1 MSSPKFQRDS
11 LINTIFDEAKKNE
24 DIFFLSADF
33 GAPALDRFREEL
45 PSQFIHTGISEQNTI
60 DLAAGLA
67 LDGRKVFA
75 YAMAPFITLRCLEQ
89 HKCALSMMD
98 LNVCTIVA
106 GIGLGYADAGPTH
119 YLTEDLGVLR
129 SLIKSNISTASDS
142 IVASKLA
149 KDFIDKPSFNFIRL
163 DRHACVDLNN
173 EVTDNEIK
181 EGYRF
186 LKKSN
191 SKICVISHGSLIN
204 NVIQASKNLNNEI
217 DIIDLIRIKPI
228 HNSLSE
234 KLSNYEKI
242 IVVDEQSNTNGLF
255 SAIHEFLFLN
265 NLLKQ
270 VIPINLPEKY
280 IYENGGRDY
289 LLKLHKLDPES
300 LSSTISKNFNN

>member
-1 MSSPKFQRDS
+1 MSSLKFQRDA
-11 LINTIFDEAKKNE
+11 LIDTIYDEAKKNS

-33 GAPALDRFREEL
+33 GAPSLDRFRKDL

-89 HKCALSMMD
+89 HKCSLSMMN

-119 YLTEDLGVLR
+119 YLTEDLGILR
-129 SLIKSNISTASDS
+129 SIIKSNITTASDS

-149 KDFIDKPSFNFIRL
+149 KDFIENPSFNFIRL
-163 DRHACVDLNN
+163 DRHSCIDLKN
-173 EVTDNEIK
+173 EVLDDEIMK
-181 EGYRF
+181 GYRF
-186 LKKSN
+186 LKKTK

-204 NVIQASKNLNNEI
+204 NVVQASNKLSSDI

-228 HNSLSE
+228 HNSLAANL
-234 KLSNYEKI
+234 KNYEKI

-255 SAIHEFLFLN
+255 SAIHEFQYMHNITTL
-265 NLLKQ
+265 
-270 VIPINLPEKY
+270 VVPINLPEKY
-280 IYENGGRDY
+280 VYENGGRDY
-289 LLKLHKLDPES
+289 LLKLNNLDPIS
-300 LSSTISKNFNN
+300 LSDSFKKQIN

>member
-1 MSSPKFQRDS
+1 MMKQKKFRY
-11 LINTIFDEAKKNE
+11 I
-24 DIFFLSADF
+24 FLSADF
-33 GAPALDRFREEL
+33 GAPSLDRFRKDL

-89 HKCALSMMD
+89 HKCSLSMMN

-119 YLTEDLGVLR
+119 YLTEDLGILR
-129 SLIKSNISTASDS
+129 SIIKSNITTASDS

-149 KDFIDKPSFNFIRL
+149 KDFIENPSFNFIRL
-163 DRHACVDLNN
+163 DRHSCIDLKN
-173 EVTDNEIK
+173 EVLDDEIMK
-181 EGYRF
+181 GFRF
-186 LKKSN
+186 LKTK

-204 NVIQASKNLNNEI
+204 NVVQASNKLSSDI

-228 HNSLSE
+228 HNSLAANL
-234 KLSNYEKI
+234 KNYEKI

-255 SAIHEFLFLN
+255 SAIHEFQYMHNITTL
-265 NLLKQ
+265 
-270 VIPINLPEKY
+270 VVPINLPEKY
-280 IYENGGRDY
+280 VYENGGRDY
-289 LLKLHKLDPES
+289 LLKLNNLDPIS
-300 LSSTISKNFNN
+300 LSDSFKKQIN

>member
-1 MSSPKFQRDS
+1 MNSPKFQRDA
-11 LINTIFDEAKKNE
+11 LIDTIFEEAKNNK

-33 GAPALDRFREEL
+33 GAPSLDRFRKEL

-106 GIGLGYADAGPTH
+106 GIG
-119 YLTEDLGVLR
+119 
-129 SLIKSNISTASDS
+129 
-142 IVASKLA
+142 A
-149 KDFIDKPSFNFIRL
+149 KDFIDYPSFNFIRL
-163 DRHACVDLNN
+163 DRHACIDIKNDVSDI
-173 EVTDNEIK
+173 EIK

-186 LKKSN
+186 LQETN

-204 NVIQASKNLNNEI
+204 NIIKASNNLNDDF

-228 HNSLSE
+228 HDSLGQ
-234 KLSNYEKI
+234 KLSKYEKI

-255 SAIHEFLFLN
+255 SAIHEFLYFN
-265 NLLKQ
+265 NLSKL

-280 IYENGGRDY
+280 IYENGGRDL
-289 LLKLHKLDPES
+289 LLKLNNLDPES
-300 LSSTISKNFNN
+300 LSNSIKKHFN

>member
-1 MSSPKFQRDS
+1 MNSPKFQRDA
-11 LINTIFDEAKKNE
+11 LIDTIFEEAKNNK

-33 GAPALDRFREEL
+33 GAPALDRFRKEL

-119 YLTEDLGVLR
+119 YLTEDLGILR

-149 KDFIDKPSFNFIRL
+149 KDFIDYPSFNFIRL
-163 DRHACVDLNN
+163 DRHACIDIKNDVSDI
-173 EVTDNEIK
+173 EIK
-181 EGYRF
+181 KGYRF
-186 LKKSN
+186 LQETN

-204 NVIQASKNLNNEI
+204 NVIKASNNLNDDF

-228 HNSLSE
+228 HDSLGQ
-234 KLSNYEKI
+234 KLSKYEKI

-255 SAIHEFLFLN
+255 SAIHEFLYFN
-265 NLLKQ
+265 NLSKL

-280 IYENGGRDY
+280 IYENGGRDL
-289 LLKLHKLDPES
+289 LLKLNDLDPES
-300 LSSTISKNFNN
+300 LSNSIKKHFN